1 MRKKFWKAEYCM
13 LYTIPHYYKKF
24 QCIAGECPDTC
35 CAGWQI
41 VIDDRTRE
49 KYRKAE
55 GTFGNRLHNSIDWKE
70 SCFQQYEG
78 RCAFLNDENLC
89 DIYQEAGKEMLC
101 RTCRNY
107 PRHIE
112 EFEGSR
118 EISLSLSCPEAAR
131 LILGCREP
139 VRFLTAEKAGE
150 EEYEDFDFFLYTK
163 LTDARDLMIR
173 LLQDRREPV
182 SLRIAMVLSLGHD
195 LQRRI
200 RSGQLFLV
208 DQLLER
214 YGKEGAFR
222 RMEERVKPYRADRK
236 SRSRL
241 VRELFEIFG
250 ELELLKADWPRYV
263 KRAEQG
269 LALEAE
275 QMAAGEETAQ
285 IGAEKKAERMA
296 SGEETAQT
304 AAGEKSG
311 VEGQSGL
318 QDEDSWEIWMEQLMV
333 YFVFTYFCGA
343 VYDENAYGKIKL
355 AVVSTLLI
363 CEITRGVS
371 GDADGNELFLHLT
384 ESAWKYS
391 KEIEHSDVN
400 LSRLEQCFR
409 EKFCCSLENLL
420 RVVLS

>member
-1 MRKKFWKAEYCM
+1 M

-49 KYRKAE
+49 KYRRAE
-55 GTFGNRLHNSIDWKE
+55 GAFGNRLHNSIDWKE
-70 SCFQQYEG
+70 FCFKQYEG

-131 LILGCREP
+131 LILSCREP
-139 VRFLTAEKAGE
+139 VQFLTAEKAGE

-222 RMEERVKPYRADRK
+222 RMEERIKPYRVDKK

-250 ELELLKADWPRYV
+250 ELELLKADWPQYV

-269 LALEAE
+269 LAQEEE
-275 QMAAGEETAQ
+275 QFAAGEEAAQVTA
-285 IGAEKKAERMA
+285 
-296 SGEETAQT
+296 GEES
-304 AAGEKSG
+304 AAEWKK
-311 VEGQSGL
+311 EI
-318 QDEDSWEIWMEQLMV
+318 QDETSWEIWMEQLMV

-363 CEITRGVS
+363 CEITRGIFADSAEKS
-371 GDADGNELFLHLT
+371 GKDLFSILT

-400 LSRLEQCFR
+400 LGRLERLFR
-409 EKFCCSLENLL
+409 EKSCCSLENLL

>member
-1 MRKKFWKAEYCM
+1 M

-49 KYRKAE
+49 KYRRAE
-55 GTFGNRLHNSIDWKE
+55 GAFGNRLHNSIDWKD

-131 LILGCREP
+131 LILSCREP
-139 VRFLTAEKAGE
+139 VQFLTAEKAGE

-214 YGKEGAFR
+214 YGREYAFR
-222 RMEERVKPYRADRK
+222 RMEERIKPYRVDKK

-250 ELELLKADWPRYV
+250 ELELLKADWPQYV

-269 LALEAE
+269 LAQEE
-275 QMAAGEETAQ
+275 EEFAAGEEAAQVTA
-285 IGAEKKAERMA
+285 
-296 SGEETAQT
+296 GEES
-304 AAGEKSG
+304 AAEWKK
-311 VEGQSGL
+311 EI
-318 QDEDSWEIWMEQLMV
+318 QDETSWEIWMEQLMV

-363 CEITRGVS
+363 CEITRGIFADPAERS
-371 GDADGNELFLHLT
+371 GKDLFSILT

-400 LSRLEQCFR
+400 LGRLERLFR
-409 EKFCCSLENLL
+409 EKSCCSLENLL

>member
-1 MRKKFWKAEYCM
+1 M

-41 VIDDRTRE
+41 VIDDRTME
-49 KYRKAE
+49 KYRRAE
-55 GTFGNRLHNSIDWKE
+55 GAFGNRLHNSIDWKE

-131 LILGCREP
+131 LILSSREP
-139 VRFLTAEKAGE
+139 VQFLTAEKAGE

-173 LLQDRREPV
+173 LLQERREPV

-222 RMEERVKPYRADRK
+222 RMEERIKPYRVDKK

-250 ELELLKADWPRYV
+250 ELELLKADWPQYV
-263 KRAEQG
+263 KRAKQG
-269 LALEAE
+269 LAQEEE
-275 QMAAGEETAQ
+275 QFAAGEEAAQVTA
-285 IGAEKKAERMA
+285 
-296 SGEETAQT
+296 GEES
-304 AAGEKSG
+304 AAEWKK
-311 VEGQSGL
+311 EP
-318 QDEDSWEIWMEQLMV
+318 QDETSWEIWMEQLMV

-363 CEITRGVS
+363 CEITRGIFADPSESS
-371 GDADGNELFLHLT
+371 GKDLFSILT

-400 LSRLEQCFR
+400 LGRLERLFR
-409 EKFCCSLENLL
+409 EKSCCGLENLL

>member
-1 MRKKFWKAEYCM
+1 M

-49 KYRKAE
+49 KYRRAE
-55 GTFGNRLHNSIDWKE
+55 GAFGNRLHNSIDWKE

-131 LILGCREP
+131 LILSSREP
-139 VRFLTAEKAGE
+139 VQFLTAEKEGE

-222 RMEERVKPYRADRK
+222 RMEERIKPYRGDKK

-250 ELELLKADWPRYV
+250 ELELLKADWPQYV
-263 KRAEQG
+263 KRAKQG
-269 LALEAE
+269 LAQEEE
-275 QMAAGEETAQ
+275 QFAAGEEAAQVTA
-285 IGAEKKAERMA
+285 
-296 SGEETAQT
+296 GEESATEWKKET
-304 AAGEKSG
+304 
-311 VEGQSGL
+311 
-318 QDEDSWEIWMEQLMV
+318 QDETSWEIWMEQLMV

-363 CEITRGVS
+363 CEITRGIFADPAEKS
-371 GDADGNELFLHLT
+371 GKDWFSILT

-400 LSRLEQCFR
+400 LGRLERFFR
-409 EKFCCSLENLL
+409 EKSCCGLENLL

>member
-1 MRKKFWKAEYCM
+1 M

-49 KYRKAE
+49 KYRRAE
-55 GTFGNRLHNSIDWKE
+55 GAFGNRLHNSIDWKE

-131 LILGCREP
+131 LILSCREP
-139 VRFLTAEKAGE
+139 VQFLTAEKAGE

-222 RMEERVKPYRADRK
+222 RMEERIKPYRVDKK

-250 ELELLKADWPRYV
+250 ELELLKADWPQYV

-269 LALEAE
+269 LAQEEEQFAAGEEAA
-275 QMAAGEETAQ
+275 QVTAGEETA
-285 IGAEKKAERMA
+285 AEWKK
-296 SGEETAQT
+296 ET
-304 AAGEKSG
+304 
-311 VEGQSGL
+311 
-318 QDEDSWEIWMEQLMV
+318 QDETSWEIWMEQLMV

-363 CEITRGVS
+363 CEITRGIFADPAERS
-371 GDADGNELFLHLT
+371 GKDLFSILT

-400 LSRLEQCFR
+400 LGRLERLFR
-409 EKFCCSLENLL
+409 EKSCCDLENLL

>member
-1 MRKKFWKAEYCM
+1 M

-49 KYRKAE
+49 KYRRAE
-55 GTFGNRLHNSIDWKE
+55 GAFGNRLHNSIDWKE

-131 LILGCREP
+131 LILSSREP
-139 VRFLTAEKAGE
+139 VQFLTAEKEGE

-222 RMEERVKPYRADRK
+222 RMEERIKPYRVDKK

-250 ELELLKADWPRYV
+250 ELELLKADWPQYV
-263 KRAEQG
+263 KRAKQG
-269 LALEAE
+269 LAQEEE
-275 QMAAGEETAQ
+275 QFAAGEEAAQVTA
-285 IGAEKKAERMA
+285 
-296 SGEETAQT
+296 GEESATEWKKET
-304 AAGEKSG
+304 
-311 VEGQSGL
+311 
-318 QDEDSWEIWMEQLMV
+318 QDETSWEIWMEQLMV

-363 CEITRGVS
+363 CEITRGIFADPAEKS
-371 GDADGNELFLHLT
+371 GKNLFSILT

-400 LSRLEQCFR
+400 LGRLERLFR
-409 EKFCCSLENLL
+409 EKSCCGLENLL

>member
-1 MRKKFWKAEYCM
+1 M

-49 KYRKAE
+49 KYRRAE
-55 GTFGNRLHNSIDWKE
+55 GAFGNRLHNSIDWKE

-131 LILGCREP
+131 LILSCREP
-139 VRFLTAEKAGE
+139 VQFLTAEKAGE

-214 YGKEGAFR
+214 YGKDGAFR
-222 RMEERVKPYRADRK
+222 RMEERIKPYRVDKK

-250 ELELLKADWPRYV
+250 ELELLKADWPQYV

-269 LALEAE
+269 LAQEEE
-275 QMAAGEETAQ
+275 QFAAGEEAAQVTA
-285 IGAEKKAERMA
+285 
-296 SGEETAQT
+296 GEES
-304 AAGEKSG
+304 AAEWKK
-311 VEGQSGL
+311 EI
-318 QDEDSWEIWMEQLMV
+318 QDETSWEIWMEQLMV

-363 CEITRGVS
+363 CEITRGIFADPAESS
-371 GDADGNELFLHLT
+371 GKDLFSILT

-400 LSRLEQCFR
+400 LGRLERLFR
-409 EKFCCSLENLL
+409 EKSCCGLENLL

>member
-1 MRKKFWKAEYCM
+1 M

-49 KYRKAE
+49 KYRRAE
-55 GTFGNRLHNSIDWKE
+55 GVFGNRLHNSIDWKE

-131 LILGCREP
+131 LILSCREP
-139 VRFLTAEKAGE
+139 VQFLTAEKAGE

-222 RMEERVKPYRADRK
+222 RMEERIKPYRVDKK

-250 ELELLKADWPRYV
+250 ELELLKADWPQYV

-269 LALEAE
+269 VAQEEEQFAAGEEAA
-275 QMAAGEETAQ
+275 QVTAGEETA
-285 IGAEKKAERMA
+285 AEWKK
-296 SGEETAQT
+296 ET
-304 AAGEKSG
+304 
-311 VEGQSGL
+311 
-318 QDEDSWEIWMEQLMV
+318 QDETSWEIWMEQLMV

-363 CEITRGVS
+363 CEITRGIFADPSERS
-371 GDADGNELFLHLT
+371 GKNLFSILT

-400 LSRLEQCFR
+400 LGHLERLFR
-409 EKFCCSLENLL
+409 EKSCCGLENLL

>member
-1 MRKKFWKAEYCM
+1 M

-49 KYRKAE
+49 KYRRAE
-55 GTFGNRLHNSIDWKE
+55 GAFGNRLHNSIDWKD

-131 LILGCREP
+131 LILSCREP
-139 VRFLTAEKAGE
+139 VQFLTAEKVGE

-222 RMEERVKPYRADRK
+222 RMEERIKPYRVDKK

-250 ELELLKADWPRYV
+250 ELELLKADWPQYV

-269 LALEAE
+269 LAQEEE
-275 QMAAGEETAQ
+275 QFAAGEEAAQVTA
-285 IGAEKKAERMA
+285 
-296 SGEETAQT
+296 GEES
-304 AAGEKSG
+304 AAEWKK
-311 VEGQSGL
+311 EI
-318 QDEDSWEIWMEQLMV
+318 QDETSWEIWMEQLMV

-363 CEITRGVS
+363 CEITRGIFADPVEKS
-371 GDADGNELFLHLT
+371 GKDLFSILT

-400 LSRLEQCFR
+400 LGRLERFFR
-409 EKFCCSLENLL
+409 EKSCCSLENLL

>member
-1 MRKKFWKAEYCM
+1 M

-49 KYRKAE
+49 KYRRAE
-55 GTFGNRLHNSIDWKE
+55 GAFGNRLHNSIDWKE

-131 LILGCREP
+131 LILSCREP
-139 VRFLTAEKAGE
+139 VQFLTAEKAGE

-214 YGKEGAFR
+214 YGKEGVFR
-222 RMEERVKPYRADRK
+222 RMEERIKPYRVDKK

-250 ELELLKADWPRYV
+250 ELELLKADWPQYV

-269 LALEAE
+269 LAQEEEQFAAGEEAA
-275 QMAAGEETAQ
+275 QVTAGEETA
-285 IGAEKKAERMA
+285 AEWKK
-296 SGEETAQT
+296 ET
-304 AAGEKSG
+304 
-311 VEGQSGL
+311 
-318 QDEDSWEIWMEQLMV
+318 QDETSWEIWMEQLMV

-363 CEITRGVS
+363 CEITRGIFADPAERS
-371 GDADGNELFLHLT
+371 GKDLFSILT

-400 LSRLEQCFR
+400 LGRLERLFR
-409 EKFCCSLENLL
+409 EKSCCGLENLL

>member
-1 MRKKFWKAEYCM
+1 M

-49 KYRKAE
+49 KYRRAE
-55 GTFGNRLHNSIDWKE
+55 GAFGNRLHNSIDWKD

-131 LILGCREP
+131 LILSCREP
-139 VRFLTAEKAGE
+139 VQFLTAEKVGE

-222 RMEERVKPYRADRK
+222 RMEERIKPYRVDKK

-250 ELELLKADWPRYV
+250 ELELLKADWPQYV
-263 KRAEQG
+263 KRAEQR
-269 LALEAE
+269 LAQEE
-275 QMAAGEETAQ
+275 EEFAAGEEAAQVTA
-285 IGAEKKAERMA
+285 
-296 SGEETAQT
+296 GEES
-304 AAGEKSG
+304 AAEWKK
-311 VEGQSGL
+311 EI
-318 QDEDSWEIWMEQLMV
+318 QDETSWEIWMEQLMV

-363 CEITRGVS
+363 CEITRGIFADPVEKS
-371 GDADGNELFLHLT
+371 GKDLFSILT

-400 LSRLEQCFR
+400 LGRLERFFR
-409 EKFCCSLENLL
+409 EKSCCSLENLL

>member
-1 MRKKFWKAEYCM
+1 
-13 LYTIPHYYKKF
+13 
-24 QCIAGECPDTC
+24 
-35 CAGWQI
+35 
-41 VIDDRTRE
+41 
-49 KYRKAE
+49 
-55 GTFGNRLHNSIDWKE
+55 
-70 SCFQQYEG
+70 
-78 RCAFLNDENLC
+78 
-89 DIYQEAGKEMLC
+89 MLC

-285 IGAEKKAERMA
+285 IAAEKKAERMTA
-296 SGEETAQT
+296 GKETAQT

-409 EKFCCSLENLL
+409 EKSCCSLENLL

>member
-1 MRKKFWKAEYCM
+1 M

-49 KYRKAE
+49 KYRRAE
-55 GTFGNRLHNSIDWKE
+55 GAFGNRLHNSIDWKE

-131 LILGCREP
+131 LILSCREP
-139 VRFLTAEKAGE
+139 VQFLTAEKAGE

-222 RMEERVKPYRADRK
+222 RMEERIKPYRVDKK

-250 ELELLKADWPRYV
+250 ELELLKADWPQYV

-269 LALEAE
+269 LAQEE
-275 QMAAGEETAQ
+275 QFAAGEEAAQVTA
-285 IGAEKKAERMA
+285 
-296 SGEETAQT
+296 GEES
-304 AAGEKSG
+304 AAEWKK
-311 VEGQSGL
+311 EI
-318 QDEDSWEIWMEQLMV
+318 QDETSWEIWMEQLMV

-363 CEITRGVS
+363 CEITRGIFADPSESS
-371 GDADGNELFLHLT
+371 GKDLFSILT

-400 LSRLEQCFR
+400 LGRLERLFR
-409 EKFCCSLENLL
+409 EKSCCGLENLL

>member
-1 MRKKFWKAEYCM
+1 M

-49 KYRKAE
+49 KYRRAE
-55 GTFGNRLHNSIDWKE
+55 GAFGNRLHNSIDWKD

-131 LILGCREP
+131 LILSCREP
-139 VRFLTAEKAGE
+139 VQFLTAEKVGE

-214 YGKEGAFR
+214 YGREGAFR
-222 RMEERVKPYRADRK
+222 RMEERIKPYRVDKK

-250 ELELLKADWPRYV
+250 ELELLKADWPQYV
-263 KRAEQG
+263 KRAEQR
-269 LALEAE
+269 LAQEE
-275 QMAAGEETAQ
+275 EEFAAGEEAAQVTA
-285 IGAEKKAERMA
+285 
-296 SGEETAQT
+296 GEES
-304 AAGEKSG
+304 AAEWKK
-311 VEGQSGL
+311 ET
-318 QDEDSWEIWMEQLMV
+318 QDETSWEIWMEQLMV

-363 CEITRGVS
+363 CEITRGIFADPAERS
-371 GDADGNELFLHLT
+371 GKDLFSILT

-400 LSRLEQCFR
+400 LGRLERFFR
-409 EKFCCSLENLL
+409 EKSCCSLENLL

>member
-1 MRKKFWKAEYCM
+1 M

-49 KYRKAE
+49 KYRRAE
-55 GTFGNRLHNSIDWKE
+55 GVFGNRLHNSIDWKE

-131 LILGCREP
+131 LILSCREP
-139 VRFLTAEKAGE
+139 VQFLTAEKEGE

-163 LTDARDLMIR
+163 LTDTRDLMIR
-173 LLQDRREPV
+173 LLQERREPV

-222 RMEERVKPYRADRK
+222 RMEERIKPYRVDKK

-250 ELELLKADWPRYV
+250 ELELLKADWPQYV

-269 LALEAE
+269 LAQEE
-275 QMAAGEETAQ
+275 QFAAGEEAAQVTA
-285 IGAEKKAERMA
+285 
-296 SGEETAQT
+296 GEES
-304 AAGEKSG
+304 AAEWKK
-311 VEGQSGL
+311 EI
-318 QDEDSWEIWMEQLMV
+318 QDETSWEIWMEQLMV

-363 CEITRGVS
+363 CEITRGIFADPAERS
-371 GDADGNELFLHLT
+371 GKDLFSILT

-400 LSRLEQCFR
+400 LGRLERLFR
-409 EKFCCSLENLL
+409 EKSCCGLENLL

>member
-1 MRKKFWKAEYCM
+1 
-13 LYTIPHYYKKF
+13 
-24 QCIAGECPDTC
+24 
-35 CAGWQI
+35 
-41 VIDDRTRE
+41 
-49 KYRKAE
+49 
-55 GTFGNRLHNSIDWKE
+55 
-70 SCFQQYEG
+70 
-78 RCAFLNDENLC
+78 
-89 DIYQEAGKEMLC
+89 MLC

-131 LILGCREP
+131 LILSCREP
-139 VRFLTAEKAGE
+139 VQFLTAEKEGE

-222 RMEERVKPYRADRK
+222 RMEERIKPYRVDK
-236 SRSRL
+236 KCRSRL

-250 ELELLKADWPRYV
+250 ELELLKADWPQYV
-263 KRAEQG
+263 KRAKQG
-269 LALEAE
+269 LAQEE
-275 QMAAGEETAQ
+275 QFAAGEEAAQVTA
-285 IGAEKKAERMA
+285 
-296 SGEETAQT
+296 GEES
-304 AAGEKSG
+304 AAEWKK
-311 VEGQSGL
+311 ET
-318 QDEDSWEIWMEQLMV
+318 QDETSWEIWMEQLMV

-363 CEITRGVS
+363 CEITRGIF
-371 GDADGNELFLHLT
+371 ADPAERSEKNLFSILT

-400 LSRLEQCFR
+400 LGRLERLFR
-409 EKFCCSLENLL
+409 EKSCCGLENLL
-420 RVVLS
+420 QVVLS

>member
-1 MRKKFWKAEYCM
+1 M

-49 KYRKAE
+49 KYRRAE
-55 GTFGNRLHNSIDWKE
+55 GAFGNRLHNSIDWKE

-131 LILGCREP
+131 LILSCREP
-139 VRFLTAEKAGE
+139 VQFLTAEKVGE

-222 RMEERVKPYRADRK
+222 RMEERIKPYRVDKK

-250 ELELLKADWPRYV
+250 ELELLKADWPQYV

-269 LALEAE
+269 LAQEEE
-275 QMAAGEETAQ
+275 QFAAGEEAAQVTA
-285 IGAEKKAERMA
+285 
-296 SGEETAQT
+296 GEES
-304 AAGEKSG
+304 AAEWKKEIQAETSR
-311 VEGQSGL
+311 
-318 QDEDSWEIWMEQLMV
+318 EIWMEQLMV

-363 CEITRGVS
+363 CEITRGIFADPAEKS
-371 GDADGNELFLHLT
+371 GKDLFSILT

-400 LSRLEQCFR
+400 LGRLERLFR
-409 EKFCCSLENLL
+409 EKSCCSLENLL

>member
-1 MRKKFWKAEYCM
+1 M

-49 KYRKAE
+49 KYRRAE
-55 GTFGNRLHNSIDWKE
+55 GAFGNRLHNSIDWKE

-131 LILGCREP
+131 LILSCREP
-139 VRFLTAEKAGE
+139 VQFLTAEKVGE

-222 RMEERVKPYRADRK
+222 RMEERIKPYRVDKK

-250 ELELLKADWPRYV
+250 ELELLKADWPQYV

-269 LALEAE
+269 LAQEEE
-275 QMAAGEETAQ
+275 QFAAGEEAAQVTA
-285 IGAEKKAERMA
+285 
-296 SGEETAQT
+296 GEES
-304 AAGEKSG
+304 AAEWKK
-311 VEGQSGL
+311 EI
-318 QDEDSWEIWMEQLMV
+318 QDETSWEIWMEQLMV

-363 CEITRGVS
+363 CEITRGIFADPAERS
-371 GDADGNELFLHLT
+371 GKDLFSILT

-400 LSRLEQCFR
+400 LGRLERLFR
-409 EKFCCSLENLL
+409 EKSCCSLENLL

>member
-1 MRKKFWKAEYCM
+1 M

-24 QCIAGECPDTC
+24 HCIAGECPDTC

-49 KYRKAE
+49 KYRRA
-55 GTFGNRLHNSIDWKE
+55 GGAFGNRLHNSIDWKD
-70 SCFQQYEG
+70 SCFQQYNG

-131 LILGCREP
+131 LILSCREP
-139 VRFLTAEKAGE
+139 VRFLTKEKAGE

-163 LTDARDLMIR
+163 LTDARDVMIR
-173 LLQDRREPV
+173 LLQDRREPI

-222 RMEERVKPYRADRK
+222 RMEERIRPYRVDRK

-241 VRELFEIFG
+241 VRELFEIFR
-250 ELELLKADWPRYV
+250 ELELLKADWPQYIE
-263 KRAEQG
+263 KAERG
-269 LALEAE
+269 LVREEEGL
-275 QMAAGEETAQ
+275 AAGEEPETE
-285 IGAEKKAERMA
+285 GKKE
-296 SGEETAQT
+296 
-304 AAGEKSG
+304 
-311 VEGQSGL
+311 L
-318 QDEDSWEIWMEQLMV
+318 PDEMPWELWMEQLMV

-355 AVVSTLLI
+355 AVVSTILI
-363 CEITRGVS
+363 CEITRGLSAVE
-371 GDADGNELFLHLT
+371 DGQEEKTLFSQMT
-384 ESAWKYS
+384 EAAWKYS

-400 LSRLEQCFR
+400 LGRLEQYFR
-409 EKFCCSLENLL
+409 EKPCCSLENLL
-420 RVVLS
+420 RLVMG

>member
-1 MRKKFWKAEYCM
+1 M

-49 KYRKAE
+49 KYRRAE
-55 GTFGNRLHNSIDWKE
+55 GAFGNRLHNSIDWKE

-131 LILGCREP
+131 LILSCREP
-139 VRFLTAEKAGE
+139 VQFLTAEKAGE

-173 LLQDRREPV
+173 LLQERREPV

-214 YGKEGAFR
+214 YGKEGVFR
-222 RMEERVKPYRADRK
+222 RMEERIKPYRVDKK

-250 ELELLKADWPRYV
+250 ELELLKADWPQYV

-269 LALEAE
+269 LAQEEEQFAAGEEAA
-275 QMAAGEETAQ
+275 QVTAGEETA
-285 IGAEKKAERMA
+285 AEWKK
-296 SGEETAQT
+296 ET
-304 AAGEKSG
+304 
-311 VEGQSGL
+311 
-318 QDEDSWEIWMEQLMV
+318 QDETSWEIWMEQLMV

-363 CEITRGVS
+363 CEITRGIFADPAKSS
-371 GDADGNELFLHLT
+371 GKNLFSILT

-400 LSRLEQCFR
+400 LGRLERLFR
-409 EKFCCSLENLL
+409 EKSCCGLENLL

>member
-1 MRKKFWKAEYCM
+1 M

-55 GTFGNRLHNSIDWKE
+55 GAFGNRLHNSIDWKE

-131 LILGCREP
+131 LILSCREP
-139 VRFLTAEKAGE
+139 VQFLTAEKAGE

-222 RMEERVKPYRADRK
+222 RMEERIKPYRVDKK

-250 ELELLKADWPRYV
+250 ELELLKADWPQYV

-269 LALEAE
+269 LAQEEE
-275 QMAAGEETAQ
+275 QFAAGEEAAQVTA
-285 IGAEKKAERMA
+285 
-296 SGEETAQT
+296 GEESVA
-304 AAGEKSG
+304 EWKK
-311 VEGQSGL
+311 EI
-318 QDEDSWEIWMEQLMV
+318 QDETSWEIWMEQLMV

-363 CEITRGVS
+363 CEITRGIFADPAERS
-371 GDADGNELFLHLT
+371 GKDLFSILT

-400 LSRLEQCFR
+400 LGRLERLFR
-409 EKFCCSLENLL
+409 EKSCCSLENLL

>member
-1 MRKKFWKAEYCM
+1 M

-49 KYRKAE
+49 KYRRAE
-55 GTFGNRLHNSIDWKE
+55 GAFGNRLHNSIDWKE

-131 LILGCREP
+131 LILSCREP
-139 VRFLTAEKAGE
+139 VQFLTAEKAGE

-222 RMEERVKPYRADRK
+222 RMEERIKPYRVDKK

-241 VRELFEIFG
+241 VRDLFEIFG
-250 ELELLKADWPRYV
+250 ELELLKAEWPQYV

-269 LALEAE
+269 LAQEEE
-275 QMAAGEETAQ
+275 QFAAGEEAAQVTA
-285 IGAEKKAERMA
+285 
-296 SGEETAQT
+296 GEESATEWKKET
-304 AAGEKSG
+304 
-311 VEGQSGL
+311 
-318 QDEDSWEIWMEQLMV
+318 QDETSWEIWMEQLMV

-363 CEITRGVS
+363 CEITRGIFADPAEKS
-371 GDADGNELFLHLT
+371 GKDWFSILT

-400 LSRLEQCFR
+400 LGRLERLFR
-409 EKFCCSLENLL
+409 EKSCCGLENLL

>member
-1 MRKKFWKAEYCM
+1 M

-49 KYRKAE
+49 KYRRAE
-55 GTFGNRLHNSIDWKE
+55 GAFGNRLHNSIDWKE

-131 LILGCREP
+131 LILSCREP
-139 VRFLTAEKAGE
+139 VQFLTAEKAGE

-222 RMEERVKPYRADRK
+222 RMEERIKPYRVDKK

-250 ELELLKADWPRYV
+250 ELELLKADWPQYV

-269 LALEAE
+269 LAQEEE
-275 QMAAGEETAQ
+275 QFAAGEEAAQVTA
-285 IGAEKKAERMA
+285 
-296 SGEETAQT
+296 GEES
-304 AAGEKSG
+304 AAEWKK
-311 VEGQSGL
+311 ET
-318 QDEDSWEIWMEQLMV
+318 QDETSWEIWMEQLMV

-363 CEITRGVS
+363 CEITRGIFADPSERS
-371 GDADGNELFLHLT
+371 GKDLFSILT

-400 LSRLEQCFR
+400 LGRLERLFR
-409 EKFCCSLENLL
+409 EKSCCGLENLL

>member
-1 MRKKFWKAEYCM
+1 M

-49 KYRKAE
+49 KYRRAE
-55 GTFGNRLHNSIDWKE
+55 GVFGNRLHNSIDWKE

-131 LILGCREP
+131 LILSCREP
-139 VRFLTAEKAGE
+139 VQFLTAEKAGE

-222 RMEERVKPYRADRK
+222 RMEERIKPYRVDKK

-250 ELELLKADWPRYV
+250 ELELLKADWPQYV

-269 LALEAE
+269 LAQEEQFAAGEEAA
-275 QMAAGEETAQ
+275 QVTAGEETA
-285 IGAEKKAERMA
+285 AEWKK
-296 SGEETAQT
+296 ET
-304 AAGEKSG
+304 
-311 VEGQSGL
+311 
-318 QDEDSWEIWMEQLMV
+318 QDETSWEIWMEQLMV

-363 CEITRGVS
+363 CEITRGIFADPCERS
-371 GDADGNELFLHLT
+371 GKDLFSILT

-400 LSRLEQCFR
+400 LGRLERLFR
-409 EKFCCSLENLL
+409 EKFCCGLENLL

>member
-1 MRKKFWKAEYCM
+1 M

-131 LILGCREP
+131 LILSSREP
-139 VRFLTAEKAGE
+139 VQFLTAEKAGE

-173 LLQDRREPV
+173 LLQERREPV

-214 YGKEGAFR
+214 YGKEDAFR
-222 RMEERVKPYRADRK
+222 RMEERIKPYRVDKK

-250 ELELLKADWPRYV
+250 ELELLKADWPQYV

-269 LALEAE
+269 LAQEEEQFAAGEEAA
-275 QMAAGEETAQ
+275 QVTAGEETA
-285 IGAEKKAERMA
+285 AEWKK
-296 SGEETAQT
+296 ET
-304 AAGEKSG
+304 
-311 VEGQSGL
+311 
-318 QDEDSWEIWMEQLMV
+318 QDETSWEIWMEQLMV

-363 CEITRGVS
+363 CEITRGIFADPSERS
-371 GDADGNELFLHLT
+371 GKNLFSILT

-400 LSRLEQCFR
+400 LGHLERLFR
-409 EKFCCSLENLL
+409 EKSCCGLENLL

>member
-1 MRKKFWKAEYCM
+1 M

-49 KYRKAE
+49 KYRRAE
-55 GTFGNRLHNSIDWKE
+55 GAFGNRLHNSIDWKE

-89 DIYQEAGKEMLC
+89 DIYQEVGKEMLC

-131 LILGCREP
+131 LILSCREP
-139 VRFLTAEKAGE
+139 VQFLTAEKAGE

-222 RMEERVKPYRADRK
+222 RMEERIKPYRVDKK

-250 ELELLKADWPRYV
+250 ELELLKADWPQYV

-269 LALEAE
+269 LAQEEE
-275 QMAAGEETAQ
+275 QFAAGEEAAQVTA
-285 IGAEKKAERMA
+285 
-296 SGEETAQT
+296 GEES
-304 AAGEKSG
+304 AAEWKK
-311 VEGQSGL
+311 EI
-318 QDEDSWEIWMEQLMV
+318 QDETSWEIWMEQLMV

-363 CEITRGVS
+363 CEITRGIFADPAERS
-371 GDADGNELFLHLT
+371 GKDLFSILT

-400 LSRLEQCFR
+400 LGRLERLFR
-409 EKFCCSLENLL
+409 EKSCCSLENLL

>member
-1 MRKKFWKAEYCM
+1 M

-49 KYRKAE
+49 KYRRAE
-55 GTFGNRLHNSIDWKE
+55 GAFGNRLHNSIDWKE

-89 DIYQEAGKEMLC
+89 DIYQESGKEMLC

-118 EISLSLSCPEAAR
+118 E
-131 LILGCREP
+131 P
-139 VRFLTAEKAGE
+139 VQFLTAEKVGE

-173 LLQDRREPV
+173 LLQERREPV
-182 SLRIAMVLSLGHD
+182 SLRIATVLSLGHD

-222 RMEERVKPYRADRK
+222 RMEERIKPYRVDKK

-250 ELELLKADWPRYV
+250 ELELLKADWPQYV

-269 LALEAE
+269 LAQEEQFAAGEEAA
-275 QMAAGEETAQ
+275 QVTAGEETA
-285 IGAEKKAERMA
+285 AEWKK
-296 SGEETAQT
+296 ET
-304 AAGEKSG
+304 
-311 VEGQSGL
+311 
-318 QDEDSWEIWMEQLMV
+318 QDETSWEIWMEQLMA

-363 CEITRGVS
+363 CEITRGIFADPSERS
-371 GDADGNELFLHLT
+371 GKNLFSILT

-400 LSRLEQCFR
+400 LGHLERLFR
-409 EKFCCSLENLL
+409 EKSCCGLENLL

>member
-1 MRKKFWKAEYCM
+1 M

-49 KYRKAE
+49 KYRRAE
-55 GTFGNRLHNSIDWKE
+55 GAFGNRLHNSIDWKE

-131 LILGCREP
+131 LILSCREP
-139 VRFLTAEKAGE
+139 VQFLTAEKAGE

-222 RMEERVKPYRADRK
+222 RMEERIKPYRVDKK

-250 ELELLKADWPRYV
+250 ELELLKADWPQYV

-269 LALEAE
+269 VAQEEEQFAAGEEAA
-275 QMAAGEETAQ
+275 QVTAGEETA
-285 IGAEKKAERMA
+285 AEWKK
-296 SGEETAQT
+296 ET
-304 AAGEKSG
+304 
-311 VEGQSGL
+311 
-318 QDEDSWEIWMEQLMV
+318 QDETSWEIWMEQLMV

-363 CEITRGVS
+363 CEITRGIFADPSERS
-371 GDADGNELFLHLT
+371 GKNLFSILT

-400 LSRLEQCFR
+400 LGHLERLFR
-409 EKFCCSLENLL
+409 EKSCCGLENLL

>member
-1 MRKKFWKAEYCM
+1 M

-49 KYRKAE
+49 KYRRAE
-55 GTFGNRLHNSIDWKE
+55 GAFGNRLHNSIDWKE

-118 EISLSLSCPEAAR
+118 EISLSLSCSEAAR
-131 LILGCREP
+131 LILSCREP
-139 VRFLTAEKAGE
+139 VQFLTAEKEGE

-163 LTDARDLMIR
+163 LTDTRDLMIR
-173 LLQDRREPV
+173 LLQERREPV

-222 RMEERVKPYRADRK
+222 RMEERIKPYRVDKK

-250 ELELLKADWPRYV
+250 ELELLKADWPQYV

-269 LALEAE
+269 LAQEEE
-275 QMAAGEETAQ
+275 QFAAGEEAAQVTA
-285 IGAEKKAERMA
+285 
-296 SGEETAQT
+296 GEES
-304 AAGEKSG
+304 AAEWKK
-311 VEGQSGL
+311 ET
-318 QDEDSWEIWMEQLMV
+318 QDETSWEIWMEQLMV

-363 CEITRGVS
+363 CEITRGIFADPSERS
-371 GDADGNELFLHLT
+371 GKDLFSILT

-400 LSRLEQCFR
+400 LGRLERLFR
-409 EKFCCSLENLL
+409 EKSCCGLENLL

>member
-1 MRKKFWKAEYCM
+1 M

-49 KYRKAE
+49 KYRRAE
-55 GTFGNRLHNSIDWKE
+55 GAFGNRLHNSIDWKE

-131 LILGCREP
+131 LILSSREP
-139 VRFLTAEKAGE
+139 VQFLTAEKAGE

-173 LLQDRREPV
+173 LLQERREPV

-222 RMEERVKPYRADRK
+222 RMEERIKPYRVDKK

-250 ELELLKADWPRYV
+250 ELELLKADWPQYV

-269 LALEAE
+269 LAQEEE
-275 QMAAGEETAQ
+275 QFAAGEEAAQVTA
-285 IGAEKKAERMA
+285 
-296 SGEETAQT
+296 GEES
-304 AAGEKSG
+304 AAEWKK
-311 VEGQSGL
+311 ET
-318 QDEDSWEIWMEQLMV
+318 QDETSWEIWMEQLMV

-363 CEITRGVS
+363 CEITRGIFADPSESS
-371 GDADGNELFLHLT
+371 GKDLFSILT

-400 LSRLEQCFR
+400 LGRLERLFR
-409 EKFCCSLENLL
+409 EKSCCGLENLL

>member
-1 MRKKFWKAEYCM
+1 M

-49 KYRKAE
+49 KYRRAE
-55 GTFGNRLHNSIDWKE
+55 GAFGNRLHNSIDWKE

-131 LILGCREP
+131 LILSCREP
-139 VRFLTAEKAGE
+139 VQFLTAEKAGE

-173 LLQDRREPV
+173 VLQDRREPV

-222 RMEERVKPYRADRK
+222 RMEERIKPYRVDKK

-250 ELELLKADWPRYV
+250 ELELLKADWPQYV

-269 LALEAE
+269 LAQEEE
-275 QMAAGEETAQ
+275 QFAAGEEAAQVTA
-285 IGAEKKAERMA
+285 
-296 SGEETAQT
+296 GEES
-304 AAGEKSG
+304 AAEWKK
-311 VEGQSGL
+311 EI
-318 QDEDSWEIWMEQLMV
+318 QDETSWEIWMEQLMV

-363 CEITRGVS
+363 CEITRGIFADSAEKS
-371 GDADGNELFLHLT
+371 GKDLFSILT

-400 LSRLEQCFR
+400 LGRLERLFR
-409 EKFCCSLENLL
+409 EKSCCSLENLL

>member
-1 MRKKFWKAEYCM
+1 M

-49 KYRKAE
+49 KYRRAE
-55 GTFGNRLHNSIDWKE
+55 GAFGNRLHNSIDWKE

-131 LILGCREP
+131 LILSCREP
-139 VRFLTAEKAGE
+139 VQFLTAEKEGE

-222 RMEERVKPYRADRK
+222 RMEERIKPYRVDKK

-250 ELELLKADWPRYV
+250 ELELLKADWPQYV
-263 KRAEQG
+263 KRAKQG
-269 LALEAE
+269 LAQEEE
-275 QMAAGEETAQ
+275 QFAAGEEAAQVTA
-285 IGAEKKAERMA
+285 
-296 SGEETAQT
+296 GEES
-304 AAGEKSG
+304 AAEWKK
-311 VEGQSGL
+311 ET
-318 QDEDSWEIWMEQLMV
+318 QDETSWEIWMEQLMV

-363 CEITRGVS
+363 CEITRGIFADPSERS
-371 GDADGNELFLHLT
+371 GKDLFSILT

-400 LSRLEQCFR
+400 LGRLERLFR
-409 EKFCCSLENLL
+409 EKSCCGLENLL

>member
-1 MRKKFWKAEYCM
+1 M

-49 KYRKAE
+49 KYRRAE
-55 GTFGNRLHNSIDWKE
+55 GAFGNRLHNSIDWKE

-89 DIYQEAGKEMLC
+89 DIYQESGKEMLC

-131 LILGCREP
+131 LILSSREP
-139 VRFLTAEKAGE
+139 VQFLTAEKAGE

-173 LLQDRREPV
+173 LLQERREPV
-182 SLRIAMVLSLGHD
+182 SLRIAMVLSMGHD

-214 YGKEGAFR
+214 YGKEDAFR
-222 RMEERVKPYRADRK
+222 RMEERIKPYRVDKK

-250 ELELLKADWPRYV
+250 ELELLKADWPQYV

-269 LALEAE
+269 LAQEEEQFAAGEEAA
-275 QMAAGEETAQ
+275 QVTAGEETA
-285 IGAEKKAERMA
+285 AEWKK
-296 SGEETAQT
+296 ET
-304 AAGEKSG
+304 
-311 VEGQSGL
+311 
-318 QDEDSWEIWMEQLMV
+318 QDETSWEIWMEQLMV

-363 CEITRGVS
+363 CEITRGIFADPSERS
-371 GDADGNELFLHLT
+371 GKNLFSILT

-400 LSRLEQCFR
+400 LGHLERLFL
-409 EKFCCSLENLL
+409 EKSCCGLENLL